1 MHLQLLPE
9 LLMDDY
15 LRVLFTMKMEPKTFK
30 SNYARDHAQEIAE
43 AASRGHLTC
52 LNGCGINSGVWTVTA
67 RGVRLLKQH
76 GRIV

>member
-1 MHLQLLPE
+1 
-9 LLMDDY
+9 MDEY

-30 SNYARDHAQEIAE
+30 SNYARDHASDIAE

-67 RGVRLLKQH
+67 KGTRFLKQH
-76 GRIV
+76 GRIM

>member
-1 MHLQLLPE
+1 
-9 LLMDDY
+9 MDDY
-15 LRVLFTMKMEPKTFK
+15 LRVLFTVSREPKTFK
-30 SNYARDHAQEIAE
+30 SNYARDHASDIAE

-67 RGVRLLKQH
+67 KGTRLLKQH